1 MNIYYVTVKMYGTV
15 YVPPVVVEA
24 PVVVEEVEV
33 IPPFEPNQINFT
45 ITSFNANSTGTMN
58 FTDYVNI

>member
-1 MNIYYVTVKMYGTV
+1 MYGTV